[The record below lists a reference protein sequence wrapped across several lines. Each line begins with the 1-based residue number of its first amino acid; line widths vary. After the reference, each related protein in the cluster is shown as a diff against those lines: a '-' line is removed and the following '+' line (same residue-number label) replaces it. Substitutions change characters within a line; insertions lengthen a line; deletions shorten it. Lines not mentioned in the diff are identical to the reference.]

1 MNYLIVVDMQN
12 DFIVGALANKAAQNI
27 VNNVEELV
35 KNYDGRVIFTR
46 DTHLSDYL
54 DTQEGKKLPVMH
66 CIQNTFGWEIC
77 DQLKGYVKNVVNKTT
92 FGSIELPNFI
102 ANFNEPIDKIEICG
116 VCTDICV
123 IANAII
129 IKSFFPEVPVTVYAS
144 CCAGVT
150 TQSHNTALAAMKAL
164 QIEVIA

>member
-12 DFIVGALANKAAQNI
+12 DFIGGSLANQAAQNI
-27 VNNVEELV
+27 VNNVEKLV

-46 DTHLSDYL
+46 DTHLSNYL

-77 DQLKGYVKNVVNKTT
+77 DQLKGYVKNVVNKNT
-92 FGSIELPNFI
+92 FGSTELPNFI
-102 ANFNEPIDKIEICG
+102 ANFNEPIDKIELCG
-116 VCTDICV
+116 LCTDICV

-129 IKSFFPEVPVTVYAS
+129 IKSFFPEIPVTVYAS

-164 QIEVIA
+164 QIEVIE